1 MKYNPETNR
10 YEEDLS
16 NTSNCIIHQ
25 EIARVLHANGDD
37 YKMGTLVYGT
47 YEEIEAWCEKN
58 DMWVD
63 RYLDHVNPSTIYN
76 IGEWVGTGIRNP
88 YSVSV
93 PYDYRENRAMGTFN
107 TRGVNLEK
115 W

>member
-1 MKYNPETNR
+1 MTQTNI
-10 YEEDLS
+10 EL
-16 NTSNCIIHQ
+16 
-25 EIARVLHANGDD
+25 ARVLHADHTP
-37 YKMGTLVYGT
+37 YKNGTLVYGL

-58 DMWVD
+58 DMFVE

-76 IGEWVGTGIRNP
+76 HGEWVGKGMSDP
-88 YSVSV
+88 FSVSV
-93 PYDYRENRAMGTFN
+93 PFDYREARAMGTFN